1 MQVPAW
7 RSALVNLNVIVAMT
21 IGLAITQSAEAQ
33 TEVPKVPTS
42 TTAKEDIEAITI
54 LGSRRAARSATDSA
68 VPVDVLRGKDLTAQ
82 GNTDIIDTLT
92 SVVPS
97 LNANREPI
105 SNGATLIRPVNLRSL
120 PSDHTLV
127 LVNGKRRHRGAVV
140 GEFVTGVNRGAQG
153 VDIYPLFG
161 TGLRQVEVLRDGAAA
176 QYGSDA
182 IAGVVNYSLYDDP
195 DVRMVSLQYSQAYE
209 GDGTTLEGAG
219 VFGVPIG
226 EDGFATLAFQVRD
239 QGATSRGVQD
249 GGALELEAAGF
260 AVQDPVVVWGQ
271 PNVRDDYK
279 FILNTGFKVTED
291 MEMYAFATYSTRNVD
306 GSFYFRN
313 PARRSGVFVNP
324 TTGNFLFGDL
334 TGEGGCPDAP
344 LPVDSFTA
352 AQEFVEAAPDNCFS
366 FLEEFP
372 NGFTPRFGGDVKDI
386 SVFAGFRGTFLDAL
400 DYDFSVGFGENKIFY
415 AIENTVNASL
425 GPETPFSFELG
436 VQTQSEVVANMDFAY
451 QLGLGLASPLSI
463 AFGFQYQNEEFAVE
477 PGELDSFRTGPLAT
491 QGFSVGSNGFQGFPD
506 SVSGI
511 FERDAYSLYLDLETD
526 VTKWLLVSAAA
537 RYEEFSDFGGTF
549 NGKFATLVRIID
561 GLGIRGS
568 FSTGFRAPTLGQSN
582 IQRSSTT
589 FLDGLLAESLVIST
603 TDPIAEFFGGGPLD
617 PETSRN
623 LSVGVAASF
632 GKLNVTVD
640 YFNIAVDGRIALLPQ
655 TLTPEDQAALTA
667 LGVPNASTLS
677 QVQFFINDFDTQTQG
692 IDLVANYLLQWQAG
706 ITNFVFAFNWTDT
719 KVTNRGTTVN
729 DIRERELEDT
739 LPDFRFTGTLSHI
752 YRQVDGLIRVNYYG
766 EVFETLFNDPS
777 LPVETPG
784 VVLVDVELGW
794 QFTDEIRI
802 AAGAKN
808 VFNTFPNE
816 WEVPDG
822 NGGTFTG
829 RTAGFL
835 GAIYPLNHPAGLNGG
850 NYYVRMTASL

>member
-1 MQVPAW
+1 MRFYWGSPPFLGSWIFAVCLAFALPA
-7 RSALVNLNVIVAMT
+7 T
-21 IGLAITQSAEAQ
+21 AQ
-33 TEVPKVPTS
+33 TEVLTS
-42 TTAKEDIEAITI
+42 TTSDDDVEAITI
-54 LGSRRAARSATDSA
+54 LGSRRAPRSATDSA

-105 SNGATLIRPVNLRSL
+105 SNGATLVRPVNLRSL

-161 TGLRQVEVLRDGAAA
+161 FGLRQVEVLRDGAAA

-182 IAGVVNYSLYDDP
+182 IAGVVNYSLVDDP
-195 DVRMVSLQYSQAYE
+195 DVRMVSLQYSQAYD
-209 GDGTTLEGAG
+209 GDGTTLDANG
-219 VFGVPIG
+219 VFGAPIG
-226 EDGFATLAFQVRD
+226 EDGFVTLSFQVRD
-239 QGATSRGVQD
+239 QGSTSRGVQD
-249 GGALELEAAGF
+249 GGALLLQQAGF
-260 AVQDPVVVWGQ
+260 AVRDPVVEWGQ
-271 PNVRDDYK
+271 PNIRDDYK
-279 FILNTGFKVTED
+279 FLINSGFKVTENA
-291 MEMYAFATYSTRNVD
+291 EMYAFASYSTRNVD

-313 PARRSGVFVNP
+313 PSRRSGVYVNP

-334 TGEGGCPDAP
+334 TGEGGCPEGP
-344 LPVDSFTA
+344 LPTESPTA
-352 AQEFVEAAPDNCFS
+352 AQEFVDSAPDNCFS
-366 FLEEFP
+366 FFDEFP

-386 SVFAGFRGTFLDAL
+386 SIFTGFRGTFREDF

-415 AIENTVNASL
+415 AISNTVNASL
-425 GPETPFSFELG
+425 GPESPFSFELG
-436 VQTQSEVVANMDFAY
+436 TQSQSEVVANIDFAY
-451 QLGLGLASPLSI
+451 RLDAGLNSPINI
-463 AFGFQYQNEEFAVE
+463 AFGFQFQNEEFAVE

-506 SVSGI
+506 SVSGV
-511 FERDAYSLYLDLETD
+511 FERDAYSLYLDVESDLTD
-526 VTKWLLVSAAA
+526 WLLVSAAA

-549 NGKFATLVRIID
+549 NGKIAALVRIID
-561 GLGIRGS
+561 SLAVRGS

-582 IQRSSTT
+582 VQRSSTT

-603 TDPIAEFFGGGPLD
+603 TDPVAEFFGGGPLD

-623 LSVGVAASF
+623 LSFGLTASF
-632 GKLNVTVD
+632 GDFNVTLD
-640 YFNIAVDGRIALLPQ
+640 YFNISVDGRIALLPQ
-655 TLTPEDQAALTA
+655 TLTPEDQAALA
-667 LGVPNASTLS
+667 ELNVPNASTLS
-677 QVQFFINDFDTQTQG
+677 QVQFFINDFDTRTQG
-692 IDLVANYLLQWQAG
+692 LDLVANYRLNWAG
-706 ITNFVFAFNWTDT
+706 GNTNFILAFNWTDT
-719 KVTNRGTTVN
+719 KVTDRGTTV
-729 DIRERELEDT
+729 DDVRERELEDT
-739 LPDFRFTGTLSHI
+739 LPDFRLTATLSHI
-752 YRQVDGLIRVNYYG
+752 LGDFDGLVRVNYFG

-777 LPVETPG
+777 LPVVTPSIF
-784 VVLVDVELGW
+784 LVDLEIGW

-808 VFNTFPNE
+808 VFDAFPAE
-816 WEVPDG
+816 WEIPDG
-822 NGGTFTG
+822 QGGTFTG

-850 NYYVRMTASL
+850 SYYVRLTATL